1 MTIAS
6 FVKAKCKIL
15 CHHSDRNLGGRDF
28 DFQIAEK
35 LGEEFSKKH
44 GSNPIKNDKARI
56 RLLEGAEKARIL
68 LSGVPDAN
76 INLEY
81 LYEEQDLNRNLT
93 RDEFQKLCD
102 PQLRRFHKLL
112 EETIELS
119 GLTADQIQFVELISD
134 ATRTPIIQD
143 IIKQVFQKQ
152 ELSRT
157 LNSLETVGRGASL
170 QAAML
175 SPFFNV
181 SKFVIDEW
189 NELPVTI
196 DYKFNSEDKNHSM
209 EIIKKK
215 SNFPVTQK
223 VTFDNKV
230 GDCSL
235 LVRYSDA
242 ASILPGLPREIAKYD
257 IKAAKLKHAGDRD
270 HKFKFVLMV
279 SNNIH
284 QIPCLENAQII
295 EEWTEEKKVLKAKP
309 APAKEE
315 KKDAPVEGAEA
326 VPAEPQPEEFEIKT
340 SSKSTTSS
348 VTWETS
354 SYALTPEQRKTFKEA
369 EDAFRTNDDKYL
381 LLKRTRNDLESLSYA
396 LQRGL
401 SDGGAW
407 APFAEESVRQ

>member
-1 MTIAS
+1 
-6 FVKAKCKIL
+6 
-15 CHHSDRNLGGRDF
+15 
-28 DFQIAEK
+28 
-35 LGEEFSKKH
+35 
-44 GSNPIKNDKARI
+44 
-56 RLLEGAEKARIL
+56 
-68 LSGVPDAN
+68 
-76 INLEY
+76 
-81 LYEEQDLNRNLT
+81 
-93 RDEFQKLCD
+93 
-102 PQLRRFHKLL
+102 
-112 EETIELS
+112 
-119 GLTADQIQFVELISD
+119 
-134 ATRTPIIQD
+134 
-143 IIKQVFQKQ
+143 
-152 ELSRT
+152 
-157 LNSLETVGRGASL
+157 
-170 QAAML
+170 ML

-196 DYKFNSEDKNHSM
+196 DYKFNSEEKNHSM

-284 QIPCLENAQII
+284 QIPCLENAQIT
-295 EEWTEEKKVLKAKP
+295 EEWTEEKKVPKAKP

-326 VPAEPQPEEFEIKT
+326 VPAEP
-340 SSKSTTSS
+340 
-348 VTWETS
+348 
-354 SYALTPEQRKTFKEA
+354 
-369 EDAFRTNDDKYL
+369 
-381 LLKRTRNDLESLSYA
+381 
-396 LQRGL
+396 
-401 SDGGAW
+401 
-407 APFAEESVRQ
+407 

>member
-1 MTIAS
+1 MFNKT
-6 FVKAKCKIL
+6 
-15 CHHSDRNLGGRDF
+15 
-28 DFQIAEK
+28 
-35 LGEEFSKKH
+35 
-44 GSNPIKNDKARI
+44 
-56 RLLEGAEKARIL
+56 
-68 LSGVPDAN
+68 
-76 INLEY
+76 
-81 LYEEQDLNRNLT
+81 
-93 RDEFQKLCD
+93 
-102 PQLRRFHKLL
+102 
-112 EETIELS
+112 
-119 GLTADQIQFVELISD
+119 
-134 ATRTPIIQD
+134 
-143 IIKQVFQKQ
+143 

-196 DYKFNSEDKNHSM
+196 DYKFNNEDKNHTM

-223 VTFDNKV
+223 VTFDNKN

-242 ASILPGLPREIAKYD
+242 APILPGLPREIAKYD

-270 HKFKFVLMV
+270 HKFKFILMV

-295 EEWTEEKKVLKAKP
+295 EEWTEEKKVAKPKP

-315 KKDAPVEGAEA
+315 KKDAPAEEGKEAAPVEP
-326 VPAEPQPEEFEIKT
+326 VPDEFEIKT

-348 VTWETS
+348 IQWETS
-354 SYALTPEQRKTFKEA
+354 SYALTPEQRKAYKDA
-369 EDAFRTNDDKYL
+369 EDAFRATDDKFL
-381 LLKRTRNDLESLSYA
+381 LVKRTRNDLEALSYA
-396 LQRGL
+396 L
-401 SDGGAW
+401 
-407 APFAEESVRQ
+407 